1 MSKRGSGSSARAGG
15 NYSKTDYNEA
25 KEAGFSSIESKQ
37 IAQAVKLVRETE
49 TYKTYA
55 EQAERVLNNPNF
67 AGAKNYTFEGLKKSW
82 VTTDAIEREIS
93 RAVTFHD
100 IDTYPKPEFTSKQT
114 TFARDI
120 ILKELGID
128 NPKRSPE
135 NVERERAKKY
145 FREHYDPNREQRE
158 ITSSTYERA
167 IKRQNKK
174 INKWFGRG
182 MDK

>member
-1 MSKRGSGSSARAGG
+1 MSKRGSGSSARAGS

-25 KEAGFSSIESKQ
+25 KGAGFSSIESKQ

-55 EQAERVLNNPNF
+55 EQAERVLKNPNF

-82 VTTDAIEREIS
+82 VTTDAIENEIS
-93 RAVTFHD
+93 HAVTFHD

-128 NPKRSPE
+128 NPKRNPE
-135 NVERERAKKY
+135 NAERERAKKY

-167 IKRQNKK
+167 VKRQNKNF
-174 INKWFGRG
+174 NKWFGRG

>member
-1 MSKRGSGSSARAGG
+1 MSKRGSGSSARAGS

-25 KEAGFSSIESKQ
+25 KGAGFSSIESKQ

-49 TYKTYA
+49 TYKNYA

-82 VTTDAIEREIS
+82 VVTDAIESEIS
-93 RAVTFHD
+93 RAVVFHD
-100 IDTYPKPEFTSKQT
+100 IDTSPKPEFTSKQT
-114 TFARDI
+114 TFARNI

-135 NVERERAKKY
+135 YVERERAKKY

-158 ITSSTYERA
+158 ITSSTYKRA
-167 IKRQNKK
+167 QKRLQKK
-174 INKWFGRG
+174 VDSWFKR
-182 MDK
+182 

>member
-1 MSKRGSGSSARAGG
+1 MSKRGSGSSARARS

-25 KEAGFSSIESKQ
+25 KGAGFSSIESKQ
-37 IAQAVKLVRETE
+37 IAQAVNLVRETE

-67 AGAKNYTFEGLKKSW
+67 VGAKNYTFEGLKKSW
-82 VTTDAIEREIS
+82 VTTDAIENEIS
-93 RAVTFHD
+93 RAVVFHG

-114 TFARDI
+114 TFARNI

-145 FREHYDPNREQRE
+145 FREHYNPNREQRE
-158 ITSSTYERA
+158 ITSSTYKRA
-167 IKRQNKK
+167 QKRLQKK
-174 INKWFGRG
+174 VDNWFKR
-182 MDK
+182 

>member
-1 MSKRGSGSSARAGG
+1 MSKRGSGSSARAGS

-55 EQAERVLNNPNF
+55 EQAERVLNSPNF

-82 VTTDAIEREIS
+82 VATDAIEREIG

-158 ITSSTYERA
+158 ITSSTYKRA
-167 IKRQNKK
+167 QKRLQKK
-174 INKWFGRG
+174 VDSWFKR
-182 MDK
+182 

>member
-1 MSKRGSGSSARAGG
+1 MH
-15 NYSKTDYNEA
+15 
-25 KEAGFSSIESKQ
+25 F
-37 IAQAVKLVRETE
+37 
-49 TYKTYA
+49 
-55 EQAERVLNNPNF
+55 PNF

-82 VTTDAIEREIS
+82 VATDAIEREIG

-158 ITSSTYERA
+158 ITSSTYKRA
-167 IKRQNKK
+167 QKRLQKK
-174 INKWFGRG
+174 VDSWFKR
-182 MDK
+182 

>member
-25 KEAGFSSIESKQ
+25 KGAGFSSVESKQ

-82 VTTDAIEREIS
+82 VATDAIEREIS
-93 RAVTFHD
+93 RAVTFHN

-114 TFARDI
+114 TFARNI

-128 NPKRSPE
+128 NPKRNPE
-135 NVERERAKKY
+135 NAAKKY
-145 FREHYDPNREQRE
+145 FREHYDPNRGQRE
-158 ITSSTYERA
+158 ITSSTYKRA
-167 IKRQNKK
+167 QKRLQKK
-174 INKWFGRG
+174 VDSWFKR
-182 MDK
+182 

>member
-1 MSKRGSGSSARAGG
+1 MSKRGSGSSARAGS

-25 KEAGFSSIESKQ
+25 KGAGFSSIESKQ
-37 IAQAVKLVRETE
+37 IAQAVNLVRETE

-55 EQAERVLNNPNF
+55 EQAELVLNNPNF

-82 VTTDAIEREIS
+82 VTTDAIENEIS
-93 RAVTFHD
+93 RAVTFHG
-100 IDTYPKPEFTSKQT
+100 IDTYQKPEFTSKQT
-114 TFARDI
+114 TFARNI

-145 FREHYDPNREQRE
+145 FREHYNPNREQRE
-158 ITSSTYERA
+158 ITSSTYKRA
-167 IKRQNKK
+167 QKRLQKK
-174 INKWFGRG
+174 VDNWFKR
-182 MDK
+182 

>member
-15 NYSKTDYNEA
+15 GKI
-25 KEAGFSSIESKQ
+25 AGFTARESREINK
-37 IAQAVKLVRETE
+37 VEELFRETDF
-49 TYKTYA
+49 YKRGA
-55 EQAERVLNNPNF
+55 EQAQRAYGTPYDTSDKLAKSGDYVDRMEDQISKIAVFNDINPDF
-67 AGAKNYTFEGLKKSW
+67 
-82 VTTDAIEREIS
+82 TD
-93 RAVTFHD
+93 
-100 IDTYPKPEFTSKQT
+100 KQT
-114 TFARDI
+114 NYIVKRMI
-120 ILKELGID
+120 KELGSD
-128 NPKRSPE
+128 NPKWSPE

-174 INKWFGRG
+174 FNKWFGRG

>member
-1 MSKRGSGSSARAGG
+1 MSKRGSGSSARAGS

-25 KEAGFSSIESKQ
+25 KGAGFSSIESKQ
-37 IAQAVKLVRETE
+37 IAQAVNLVRETE

-82 VTTDAIEREIS
+82 VATQAVEERIS
-93 RAVTFHD
+93 KAVVLHD
-100 IDTYPKPEFTSKQT
+100 IDAYPKPEFTSKQT

-128 NPKRSPE
+128 NPNWKKR
-135 NVERERAKKY
+135 RK
-145 FREHYDPNREQRE
+145 
-158 ITSSTYERA
+158 
-167 IKRQNKK
+167 
-174 INKWFGRG
+174 
-182 MDK
+182 

>member
-15 NYSKTDYNEA
+15 DYSKTDYNEA
-25 KEAGFSSIESKQ
+25 KGAGFSSIESKQ

-49 TYKTYA
+49 TYKNYA

-82 VTTDAIEREIS
+82 VVTQAVEERIS
-93 RAVTFHD
+93 KAVVLHD
-100 IDTYPKPEFTSKQT
+100 IDAYPKPEFTSKQT
-114 TFARDI
+114 TFARNI

-128 NPKRSPE
+128 NPKRNPE
-135 NVERERAKKY
+135 NAERKKAKKY

-158 ITSSTYERA
+158 ITSSTYKRA
-167 IKRQNKK
+167 QKRLQKK
-174 INKWFGRG
+174 VDSWFKR
-182 MDK
+182 